1 MAAGKDSILQAAED
15 LFGAHGF
22 DRISVRDI
30 AEEAGVNKA
39 LVFYHF
45 NSKDELFETVLLKY
59 FADHRAA
66 LEKAWSIGGS
76 VDDRLHAVID
86 AYVDFIVEH
95 HAWPRLVQQIS
106 STQHKKFLPIVQEG
120 LLPLV
125 RWTEEALEGV
135 TDPDGPRSAYHFFE
149 TFAGSVVHHFT
160 HAPVLAPLWDETP
173 MAPEVIEERR
183 QHLHW
188 LVDVLLEALKNGS
201 SSSSIPTSKADE

>member
-1 MAAGKDSILQAAED
+1 MATGKESILRAAED

-59 FADHRAA
+59 FADHRCA
-66 LEKAWSIGGS
+66 LEKAWSQQGT
-76 VDDRLHAVID
+76 VRQRLHSVID

-125 RWTEEALEGV
+125 RWTEDALEGV
-135 TDPDGPRSAYHFFE
+135 TQADGPCSAYHFFE
-149 TFAGSVVHHFT
+149 TFAGSVIHHFT

-173 MAPEVIEERR
+173 MAPAVIEERR

-188 LVDVLLEALKNGS
+188 LVDVLLEALEKANSPASTHNS
-201 SSSSIPTSKADE
+201 SEPE